1 MLRFLLLY
9 RIASYCRQPGGGPA
23 SAQRRSQE
31 RAEAATQE
39 KGQKGMLFGKGMNFL
54 LLSVKGPWAS
64 SSGSIQVSFPK
75 SPSSF
80 FFPMFFGFLIY
91 VFFVLSCSHP
101 FVGQFCTLFVIPFLP
116 CILAPLHHISFQS
129 QMLTSFSGPVYL
141 LFISTIWCVGFPQVW
156 MHPFGKIEDVAWTS
170 SMYGAVWS
178 ASKTLLAAGCDT
190 MFGGC
195 DGLPLLFRN
204 AITGKFWN
212 SAAWFGR

>member
-23 SAQRRSQE
+23 LAQRRSQE

-80 FFPMFFGFLIY
+80 FFSHVFWFFNLRFLRALLFTSFCWPSLYAFCDSISS
-91 VFFVLSCSHP
+91 LHP
-101 FVGQFCTLFVIPFLP
+101 CTLAPYFFSVPDAYILLRASLSALHFDNLVCRLSTSLNAPF
-116 CILAPLHHISFQS
+116 
-129 QMLTSFSGPVYL
+129 
-141 LFISTIWCVGFPQVW
+141 W
-156 MHPFGKIEDVAWTS
+156 
-170 SMYGAVWS
+170 
-178 ASKTLLAAGCDT
+178 
-190 MFGGC
+190 
-195 DGLPLLFRN
+195 
-204 AITGKFWN
+204 
-212 SAAWFGR
+212 